1 MAEIHYFCKQLK
13 VVIIIR
19 HDFFNIIIIVIILHI
34 LYNNFEITIASMLK
48 TRDKTI
54 EEIQSIIQSKQTKY
68 KAKQSIYQ
76 LKDKAIAVA
85 MVLY

>member
-1 MAEIHYFCKQLK
+1 
-13 VVIIIR
+13 
-19 HDFFNIIIIVIILHI
+19 
-34 LYNNFEITIASMLK
+34 MLK

-76 LKDKAIAVA
+76 LKDKTIAVA